1 MKHLFTLPFI
11 FLIAFT
17 SFSQE
22 TKTAEVTNYYFIR
35 HAEKDQSNPSEKNP
49 HLMDKGLQ
57 RADNWSTILGNI
69 HFDAVYSTDY
79 NRTKETAEPTASKNG
94 LEITIYDPRMTDID
108 SFLDATKGKTVL
120 VVGHSNTIPEFV
132 NKVIGEKKYQD
143 IDDDNNG
150 NLYIVTIINGAI
162 ADQVLTIN

>member
-17 SFSQE
+17 PFSQE

-35 HAEKDQSNPSEKNP
+35 HAEKDRSNPSERNP

-69 HFDAVYSTDY
+69 HFGAVYSTDY
-79 NRTKETAEPTASKNG
+79 NRTKETAEPTASKND
-94 LEITIYDPRMTDID
+94 LEITIYDPRMTDLD
-108 SFLDATKGKTVL
+108 SFLNTTKGKTVL

-132 NKVIGEKKYQD
+132 NKVIGKDKYEN

-150 NLYIVTIINGAI
+150 NLYIVTIINGTI